1 MTTVMPLTMTQEM
14 RNILF
19 DATVR
24 PPTTHEDRLK
34 YAHATLTNIIL
45 NHGEHFRYFFNKPDD
60 LVAFATWVDKKEKGE
75 LYTEYEMLG
84 LKALNSCQIKYISL
98 AIFKNLALDIFDRDQ
113 FLADCGVPKGYKPPL
128 YHDDD
133 YHDLPELIDISSD
146 SDEE

>member
-1 MTTVMPLTMTQEM
+1 MTTVMPVTMTQEM

-45 NHGEHFRYFFNKPDD
+45 NHGEHFTHAFNKSDD
-60 LVAFATWVDKKEKGE
+60 FIAFVTWVDKKDKGE
-75 LYTEYEMLG
+75 PYTEQEMLG

-113 FLADCGVPKGYKPPL
+113 FLEDCGVPKNYKPPS

-133 YHDLPELIDISSD
+133 YHDLPDLIDISSD